1 MTFSHFIKGEK
12 SVHYF
17 NNRYANDE
25 KANKSSKAFEKPNP
39 SFLLIEFLG
48 RIKWLC
54 FKGGKCSRQR

>member
-17 NNRYANDE
+17 NNRYANNE

-39 SFLLIEFLG
+39 SFLLIEFL
-48 RIKWLC
+48 C
-54 FKGGKCSRQR
+54 